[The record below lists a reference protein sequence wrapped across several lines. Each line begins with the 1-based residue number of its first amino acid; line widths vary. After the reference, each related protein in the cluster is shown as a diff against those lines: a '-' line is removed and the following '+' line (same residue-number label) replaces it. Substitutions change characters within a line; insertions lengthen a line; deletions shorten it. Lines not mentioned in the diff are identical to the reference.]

1 MFQID
6 PTEVAIVKE
15 HLAKAGIPE
24 YTIAPGNNCIRV
36 TYGRVSEY
44 YIFRNGKLIDI
55 QTD

>member
-44 YIFRNGKLIDI
+44 YIFRNGELIDI